1 MTTTYYMFPFLL
13 KGFTRDIALECGK
26 ELHGHEVKY
35 GFHSNVFAKNSLV
48 NMYSLCGLIDM
59 ARSVFYMSQTRDVVS
74 WNVMIFGYNRIKQ
87 FDE

>member
-1 MTTTYYMFPFLL
+1 
-13 KGFTRDIALECGK
+13 
-26 ELHGHEVKY
+26 
-35 GFHSNVFAKNSLV
+35 
-48 NMYSLCGLIDM
+48 MYSLCGLIDM